1 VPRIVSGAFD
11 GDLIRPLGLVTL
23 YCAYAEGEI
32 DELLLALSSLDPLD
46 NATRQ
51 WTVGQKLARATQ
63 LIERLQRK
71 ELSALLET
79 LADARRLFER
89 RNALIHGRLYA
100 GGRLVSSR
108 AGVPDQRVTPQELNE
123 FAELVSSCK
132 ERLWMNRCR
141 HLLPVLESHRAG
153 SGT

>member
-1 VPRIVSGAFD
+1 VSGAFE
-11 GDLIRPLGLVTL
+11 GDLIRPIGVVTL
-23 YCAYAEGEI
+23 YCAYVEGEI
-32 DELLLALSSLDPLD
+32 DELLLALSSLEPFDG
-46 NATRQ
+46 ATRQ

-89 RNALIHGRLYA
+89 RNALIHGRLHA
-100 GGRLVSSR
+100 GGRLVSNR

-123 FAELVSSCK
+123 FAELVFSCK

-141 HLLPVLESHRAG
+141 HLLPILESHRAG